1 MRKLSE
7 YFKAADANASTR
19 RMQAVD
25 DPEDS
30 PLSDCMS
37 CPSPTPPPPRK
48 SVANLDVRGGAK
60 AARATEGTKHT
71 SKLTTTQGG
80 TSAASSSTRGVN
92 ASGKPDQGKLR
103 AVIPDSEGEGTDD
116 SLDLEDLDLLL
127 KPKTAKAA
135 KPERKKGKTQKTE
148 LPMNPK
154 PALDVPT
161 YTFSLDA
168 LLSEKAKDVKRE
180 QTLQRTEALLAS
192 VEDDDHVT
200 MPQQLSDK
208 GIVDAAVGNEAGGK
222 VLDMLN
228 RREAWRV
235 EYTWYF
241 FGRPNG
247 DRQPKPRNDFP
258 IDSLQGWSS
267 RMKGK
272 NLPPEV
278 IPTANTVDRTTC
290 TPPDVPVWMC
300 ARHVYHTP

>member
-1 MRKLSE
+1 MTVFPVQVLH
-7 YFKAADANASTR
+7 
-19 RMQAVD
+19 
-25 DPEDS
+25 
-30 PLSDCMS
+30 
-37 CPSPTPPPPRK
+37 PPPRK
-48 SVANLDVRGGAK
+48 SALNLEARGGAK

-80 TSAASSSTRGVN
+80 TSAASNSIGGVDNSSRT
-92 ASGKPDQGKLR
+92 DQGRPR

-127 KPKTAKAA
+127 KPKTAKAV
-135 KPERKKGKTQKTE
+135 KPERKKGKIQKTE

-154 PALDVPT
+154 PALDVPI

-168 LLSEKAKDVKRE
+168 LLSEKAKDVERE

-208 GIVDAAVGNEAGGK
+208 GIVDAAVGNEAGGR
-222 VLDMLN
+222 VLEMLN

-247 DRQPKPRNDFP
+247 DRQPKQRNAFP
-258 IDSLQGWSS
+258 TDSLQGWSS
-267 RMKGK
+267 RMRGK
-272 NLPPEV
+272 NHLPEAML
-278 IPTANTVDRTTC
+278 TANTVDRTTC
-290 TPPDVPVWMC
+290 TSPDVPVWVC
-300 ARHVYHTP
+300 AGHVYHTP